1 MAASVQVGER
11 ARAIYRDSLV
21 WDMTVPYGMQHATD
35 GVTLPRFR
43 KAGFGLVSLTI
54 GGDKTFGPEAALA
67 NIARVYG
74 VCARHPELYRLVH
87 DIEDVAAA
95 RHEGRLAITLNF
107 QGTNVLA
114 NDAGLVE
121 VFYRLGVRHMLLAYN
136 QKNLVGDGCAE
147 RTDAGL
153 SRFGLAVVR
162 EMNRVG
168 MLVDGTHSGHRTT
181 MEAMEASTEPCI
193 FSHCNAYSVFAHYRN
208 IRDDQIR
215 LCAKT
220 GGVIGVNGL
229 GEFLDDMEAR
239 SESMFRHLDHIVGL
253 VGPRHAGIGLDYV
266 KDVDGFWSYVD
277 ANPEAWPPNQGKA
290 NRHTRFV
297 QPEQVEELAELMCRK
312 NYSEADIRGILGGN
326 FHRVCNQV
334 WKRTTKQGAMT

>member
-1 MAASVQVGER
+1 MVDAVVVSER
-11 ARAIYRDSLV
+11 ARALYRDCLV

-43 KAGFGLVSLTI
+43 KAGFGVVSLTL
-54 GGDKTFGPEAALA
+54 GGDKTFGPAEALA
-67 NIARVYG
+67 NIARVYAL
-74 VCARHPELYRLVH
+74 CARHPELYRLVH
-87 DIEDVAAA
+87 AIDDVDAA
-95 RHEGRLAITLNF
+95 RREGRLAITMNF

-114 NDAGLVE
+114 HDVGLVE

-136 QKNLVGDGCAE
+136 EKNLVGDGCAE

-153 SRFGLAVVR
+153 SRFGLAMIR

-181 MEAMEASTEPCI
+181 MEAMEASTRPCI
-193 FSHCNAYSVFAHYRN
+193 FSHCNAYSVVQHYRN
-208 IRDDQIR
+208 IKDDQIR
-215 LCAKT
+215 KCAET

-239 SESMFRHLDHIVGL
+239 TESMFRHLDHIVNL

-266 KDVDGFWSYVD
+266 KDVDGFWRYVD
-277 ANPEAWPPNQGKA
+277 ENPEAWPANHGKP

-297 QPEQVEELAELMCRK
+297 QPEQIEELAELMCRK
-312 NYSEADIRGILGGN
+312 NYAEGDVRAILGGN
-326 FHRVCNQV
+326 FHRVCKEV
-334 WKRTTKQGAMT
+334 WKPSTQGGTKP